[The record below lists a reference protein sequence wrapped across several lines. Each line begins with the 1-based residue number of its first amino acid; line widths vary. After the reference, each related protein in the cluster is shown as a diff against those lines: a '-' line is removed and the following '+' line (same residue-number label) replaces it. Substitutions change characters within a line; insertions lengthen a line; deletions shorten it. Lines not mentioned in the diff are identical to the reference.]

1 LNVKHRSAE
10 LTKALLRLFNSRND
24 APIALEEIRRALSKI
39 VSERNEL
46 KRNSIESK
54 LRDAI
59 CNLIGRGNC
68 DGSKDST
75 SYTFYN
81 EDIWTEAKAV
91 MNGQDNGF
99 KPNSFYSVEF
109 GSISHKYITSIYM
122 SKFKAEP
129 FKVGSGSETKRG
141 LRFSKEVLDRLV
153 IHYDVPDEILILDP
167 TATDATLATHF
178 KNGDGQN
185 GLINDDNITS
195 DCAQPSTKVDPQ
207 TEVGATATRIESVA
221 EHLQHEYDKDPST
234 DVTSSNSSSIDSNDE
249 LGNEVNEK
257 QACPSSTCVASVA
270 SVAEIGDNTETSS
283 PVNPI
288 SDNKRIDEKQIASP
302 STCVASVTSVAG
314 VHDSDTPASQSQ
326 TTDGEDKSK
335 VELPLLPCPWCDYKH
350 AIEFD
355 LGNHLLANHRGEL
368 LKLAIGKG
376 SMDSRIDYAIQLTK
390 SRWPRNTTTMRTT

>member
-1 LNVKHRSAE
+1 MKWLAMEELPDYKKIKGILDRSFVFRFIVGDVEYNIKDVMKYAGDPKFKPPHDELINLRKLLFAFRMIHHNDVIADLNLNVKHRSAE
-10 LTKALLRLFNSRND
+10 LTKPLLRLFNSRND

-91 MNGQDNGF
+91 MNGQDNAF

-141 LRFSKEVLDRLV
+141 LRFSKK
-153 IHYDVPDEILILDP
+153 
-167 TATDATLATHF
+167 F
-178 KNGDGQN
+178 
-185 GLINDDNITS
+185 
-195 DCAQPSTKVDPQ
+195 
-207 TEVGATATRIESVA
+207 
-221 EHLQHEYDKDPST
+221 
-234 DVTSSNSSSIDSNDE
+234 
-249 LGNEVNEK
+249 
-257 QACPSSTCVASVA
+257 
-270 SVAEIGDNTETSS
+270 
-283 PVNPI
+283 
-288 SDNKRIDEKQIASP
+288 
-302 STCVASVTSVAG
+302 
-314 VHDSDTPASQSQ
+314 
-326 TTDGEDKSK
+326 
-335 VELPLLPCPWCDYKH
+335 
-350 AIEFD
+350 
-355 LGNHLLANHRGEL
+355 
-368 LKLAIGKG
+368 
-376 SMDSRIDYAIQLTK
+376 
-390 SRWPRNTTTMRTT
+390 